1 DLRGEG
7 RGLQRAGRP
16 ARVLE
21 MTIDGVAARVG
32 PEAVVVTAERAL
44 SVLSTAVV
52 GGGFARARAVL
63 NVHVPKNF
71 ACADAE
77 GTVAAAA
84 RRLGVPAPWVA
95 LLTGA
100 RTERAE
106 IATAAADDVRALVVV
121 TVGLSNPSA
130 AGPAGAGAGRGPL
143 ARGARVV
150 APGAACIPPG
160 GPPPGRARSVIRP
173 ARWLPLS
180 LAVHAAALGGG
191 LWLAREPGERALFVD
206 MTRLESETD
215 SARAGSAPAKRAAAP
230 PAPTRRAPVKR
241 TAPPARS
248 VDASTP
254 ATTPAPA
261 PAPAVAAAP
270 PAAPTPSVAGPAP
283 AVEAPSSPSAAD
295 PVVASG
301 APVAPEIAA
310 PA

>member
-1 DLRGEG
+1 
-7 RGLQRAGRP
+7 
-16 ARVLE
+16 
-21 MTIDGVAARVG
+21 M
-32 PEAVVVTAERAL
+32 
-44 SVLSTAVV
+44 
-52 GGGFARARAVL
+52 
-63 NVHVPKNF
+63 
-71 ACADAE
+71 
-77 GTVAAAA
+77 
-84 RRLGVPAPWVA
+84 
-95 LLTGA
+95 
-100 RTERAE
+100 
-106 IATAAADDVRALVVV
+106 
-121 TVGLSNPSA
+121 
-130 AGPAGAGAGRGPL
+130 
-143 ARGARVV
+143 
-150 APGAACIPPG
+150 
-160 GPPPGRARSVIRP
+160 IRP

-301 APVAPEIAA
+301 APVAPESAA
-310 PA
+310 PAPAASRGGDGATGGEAADPVPAASGARGGAGGAGTLALAIPGDGGAGAYGPYLAALRRRLQEALEYPAAARRRGLSGTVHLEIALEATGRVSEVMLVRSSSHALLDDAALDAARGLRRVPFPPEVRPRALRVRLPVVFELR

>member
-1 DLRGEG
+1 
-7 RGLQRAGRP
+7 
-16 ARVLE
+16 
-21 MTIDGVAARVG
+21 M
-32 PEAVVVTAERAL
+32 
-44 SVLSTAVV
+44 
-52 GGGFARARAVL
+52 
-63 NVHVPKNF
+63 
-71 ACADAE
+71 
-77 GTVAAAA
+77 
-84 RRLGVPAPWVA
+84 
-95 LLTGA
+95 
-100 RTERAE
+100 
-106 IATAAADDVRALVVV
+106 
-121 TVGLSNPSA
+121 
-130 AGPAGAGAGRGPL
+130 
-143 ARGARVV
+143 
-150 APGAACIPPG
+150 
-160 GPPPGRARSVIRP
+160 IRP

-191 LWLAREPGERALFVD
+191 LWLAREPGERALFVN

-283 AVEAPSSPSAAD
+283 AVEAPPSPSAAD

-301 APVAPEIAA
+301 APVAPESAA
-310 PA
+310 PAPAASRGGDGATGGEAADPVPAASGARGGAGGAGTLALAIPGDGGAGAYGPYLAALRRRLQEALEYPAAARRRGLSGTVHLEIALEATGRVSEVMLVRSSSHALLDDAALDAARGLRRVPFPPEVRPRALRVRLPVVFELR

>member
-1 DLRGEG
+1 
-7 RGLQRAGRP
+7 
-16 ARVLE
+16 
-21 MTIDGVAARVG
+21 M
-32 PEAVVVTAERAL
+32 
-44 SVLSTAVV
+44 
-52 GGGFARARAVL
+52 
-63 NVHVPKNF
+63 
-71 ACADAE
+71 
-77 GTVAAAA
+77 
-84 RRLGVPAPWVA
+84 
-95 LLTGA
+95 
-100 RTERAE
+100 
-106 IATAAADDVRALVVV
+106 
-121 TVGLSNPSA
+121 
-130 AGPAGAGAGRGPL
+130 
-143 ARGARVV
+143 
-150 APGAACIPPG
+150 
-160 GPPPGRARSVIRP
+160 IRP

-215 SARAGSAPAKRAAAP
+215 SARAGSAPAERAAAP

-301 APVAPEIAA
+301 APVAPESAA
-310 PA
+310 PAPAASRGGDGATGGEAADPVPAASGARGGAGGAGTLALAIPGDGGAGAYGPYLAALRRRLQEALEYPAAARRRGLSGTVHLEIALEATGRVSEVMLVRSSSHALLDDAALDAARGLRRVPFPPEVRPRALRVRLPVVFELR

>member
-1 DLRGEG
+1 
-7 RGLQRAGRP
+7 
-16 ARVLE
+16 
-21 MTIDGVAARVG
+21 
-32 PEAVVVTAERAL
+32 
-44 SVLSTAVV
+44 
-52 GGGFARARAVL
+52 
-63 NVHVPKNF
+63 
-71 ACADAE
+71 
-77 GTVAAAA
+77 
-84 RRLGVPAPWVA
+84 
-95 LLTGA
+95 
-100 RTERAE
+100 
-106 IATAAADDVRALVVV
+106 
-121 TVGLSNPSA
+121 
-130 AGPAGAGAGRGPL
+130 
-143 ARGARVV
+143 
-150 APGAACIPPG
+150 
-160 GPPPGRARSVIRP
+160 VIRP

-301 APVAPEIAA
+301 APVAPESAA
-310 PA
+310 PAPAASRGGDGATGGEAADPVPAASGARGGAGGAGTLALAIPGDGGAGAYGPYLAALRRRLQEALEYPAAARRRGLSGTVHLEIALEATGRVSEVMLVRSSSHALLDDAALDAARGLRRVPFPPEVRPRALRVRLPVVFELR